1 MPKFTVNV
9 PVETSAPNVVVDVNP
24 QSPLAAGRHRFSLV
38 VVDDSGNE
46 SAPDTIDVIVADRDR
61 PTAVLLGPEIASVGK
76 EFALNGARS
85 FDTGGGTIKIWRFTY
100 LGPATR

>member
-1 MPKFTVNV
+1 MPKFIVNV
-9 PVETSAPNVVVDVNP
+9 PVETSASNVVVDINP

-76 EFALNGARS
+76 EFTLNGARS
-85 FDTGGGTIKIWRFTY
+85 FDTGGGTIKVWRFTY
-100 LGPATR
+100 LGPSTR